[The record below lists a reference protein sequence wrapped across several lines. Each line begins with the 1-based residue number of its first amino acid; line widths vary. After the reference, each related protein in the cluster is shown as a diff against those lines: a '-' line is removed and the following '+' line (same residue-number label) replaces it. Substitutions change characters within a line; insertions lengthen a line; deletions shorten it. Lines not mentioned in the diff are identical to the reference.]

1 MQDIKRSN
9 KAGHSSGKSPHK
21 SRTNNTPTTVTNT
34 PEGEPNTEKH
44 RLGEH
49 PERLHG
55 PKSGEEERSGTKTD
69 Q

>member
-9 KAGHSSGKSPHK
+9 KAGHSS
-21 SRTNNTPTTVTNT
+21 VTNT